1 MTNSAAPTPSQWYR
15 LTNTFTGPNL
25 SLDVVNDNGLN
36 SSGQLQMA
44 TSGDYSGQYWQLSP
58 NPNPSSSTNALFTLF
73 LGANKRLD
81 VFSANNTPH
90 LADAGNSPG
99 QIWTITAWGDGTWQL
114 SNQETGNGLYLD
126 VYSDTH
132 APFLDGGDHTGQHWI
147 FTPLQTTTSPS
158 QNNSTPLPNPSL
170 PLQSSPPHK

>member
-1 MTNSAAPTPSQWYR
+1 MTKLYRQSLVAYGQPLCETVVDCPAPRGSEVLVR
-15 LTNTFTGPNL
+15 VERCGVCHSDLH
-25 SLDVVNDNGLN
+25 
-36 SSGQLQMA
+36 LQDGYFA
-44 TSGDYSGQYWQLSP
+44 
-58 NPNPSSSTNALFTLF
+58 